1 MNISTSFS
9 YVVLVYGG
17 NHVFRVNLFNSVCK
31 EFEIQKAKV
40 NPPLNVKYRMKLK
53 FLREKLSGTKQS
65 FARKKTIHI
74 QKAPDEKNLTE
85 WNEKP
90 KNSKEDETVWTMKS
104 EKTQMLV
111 ENEKKES
118 LKRRKTSKDQNM
130 ASMLRIS
137 DQINP
142 EPEE

>member
-1 MNISTSFS
+1 
-9 YVVLVYGG
+9 
-17 NHVFRVNLFNSVCK
+17 
-31 EFEIQKAKV
+31 
-40 NPPLNVKYRMKLK
+40 MK
-53 FLREKLSGTKQS
+53 
-65 FARKKTIHI
+65 
-74 QKAPDEKNLTE
+74 
-85 WNEKP
+85 KP